1 MFDLRRREFIT
12 LLGGAAAWPLGVRAQ
27 QPNKPRQ
34 IGWISGA
41 GPLPVH
47 QDFLQGMRDLGY
59 REGHDFIIE
68 WRFAEG
74 KYERHTEFAADLV
87 RRNVDL
93 IILDTTSAIPAV
105 RQATST
111 IPVIMAYSIDPV
123 GNGIVTSLA
132 RTGGNITGL
141 ASALDDI
148 VSKHFELLRDLIPT
162 LSRVGLLSNP
172 ASPNH
177 RPFVSSARTAAQN
190 AKVALIALDA
200 RNQQEIEAA
209 FSTATTEHVEAIAVL
224 ADALFNLNRQR
235 VAELAIANRLPSI
248 FSQREYVLA
257 GGLISYGEALSVV
270 FRRVAYYV
278 DKIFRGTKP
287 ADLPIEQPSQ
297 FSLSVNL
304 KTAKAIGLAIPESF
318 LALRADEIIE

>member
-1 MFDLRRREFIT
+1 VKRREFIT
-12 LLGGAAAWPLGVRAQ
+12 LLGGAAAAWPLAARAQ

-59 REGHDFIIE
+59 LEGRDFIIE

-74 KYERHTEFAADLV
+74 RYERHTEFAADLV

-123 GNGIVTSLA
+123 GNGIVASLA
-132 RTGGNITGL
+132 RPGGNITGL

-148 VSKHFELLRDLIPT
+148 VSKHFELLRELLPT
-162 LSRVGLLSNP
+162 VSRAGLLSNP

-177 RPFVSSARTAAQN
+177 RPFVNSARAASQN
-190 AKVALIALDA
+190 AGVALIALDA
-200 RNQQEIEAA
+200 RNRQEIEDA
-209 FSTATTEHVEAIAVL
+209 FSTAASAERVEAIAVL
-224 ADALFNLNRQR
+224 ADALFNLHRQR

-257 GGLISYGEALSVV
+257 GGLISYGEALSEV

-287 ADLPIEQPSQ
+287 ADLPIEQPSR
-297 FSLSVNL
+297 FSLAINV
-304 KTAKAIGLAIPESF
+304 KTAKAVGLAVPESF
-318 LALRADEIIE
+318 LAVRADEVIE

>member
-1 MFDLRRREFIT
+1 
-12 LLGGAAAWPLGVRAQ
+12 
-27 QPNKPRQ
+27 
-34 IGWISGA
+34 
-41 GPLPVH
+41 
-47 QDFLQGMRDLGY
+47 MRDLGY
-59 REGHDFIIE
+59 LEGRDFIIE

-74 KYERHTEFAADLV
+74 RFERHTEFAADLV

-93 IILDTTSAIPAV
+93 IVVDTTSAIPAV

-111 IPVIMAYSIDPV
+111 IPVIMTYSIDPV
-123 GNGIVTSLA
+123 GNGIVASLA
-132 RTGGNITGL
+132 RPGGNITGL

-148 VSKHFELLRDLIPT
+148 VSKHFELLMALLPT

-172 ASPNH
+172 ANPNH
-177 RPFVSSARTAAQN
+177 RPFVNSAKAAAHN

-209 FSTATTEHVEAIAVL
+209 FSTATTERVDAIAVL

-257 GGLISYGEALSVV
+257 GGLISYGQALSVV

-278 DKIFRGTKP
+278 DKIFRRTKP

-297 FSLSVNL
+297 FSLAVNL
-304 KTAKAIGLAIPESF
+304 KTAKAIGLAIPELF
-318 LALRADEIIE
+318 LALRADEIEIIE

>member
-1 MFDLRRREFIT
+1 
-12 LLGGAAAWPLGVRAQ
+12 
-27 QPNKPRQ
+27 
-34 IGWISGA
+34 
-41 GPLPVH
+41 
-47 QDFLQGMRDLGY
+47 MRDLGY
-59 REGHDFIIE
+59 LEGRDFIIE

-74 KYERHTEFAADLV
+74 RYERHTEFAADLV

-123 GNGIVTSLA
+123 GNGIVASLA
-132 RTGGNITGL
+132 RPGGNITGL

-148 VSKHFELLRDLIPT
+148 VSKHFELLRELLPT
-162 LSRVGLLSNP
+162 VSRVGLLSNP

-177 RPFVSSARTAAQN
+177 RPFVNSARAASQN
-190 AKVALIALDA
+190 AGVALIALDA
-200 RNQQEIEAA
+200 RNRQEIEDA
-209 FSTATTEHVEAIAVL
+209 FSTAASAERVEAIAVL
-224 ADALFNLNRQR
+224 ADALFNLHRQR

-257 GGLISYGEALSVV
+257 GGLISYGEALSEV

-287 ADLPIEQPSQ
+287 ADLPIEQPSR
-297 FSLSVNL
+297 FSLAIM
-304 KTAKAIGLAIPESF
+304 KTAKAVGLAVPESF
-318 LALRADEIIE
+318 LAVRADEVIE